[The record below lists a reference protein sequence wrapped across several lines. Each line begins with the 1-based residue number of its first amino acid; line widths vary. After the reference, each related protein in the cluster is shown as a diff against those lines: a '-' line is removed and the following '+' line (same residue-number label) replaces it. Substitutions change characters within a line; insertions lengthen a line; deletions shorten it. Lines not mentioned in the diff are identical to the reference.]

1 MAGTKKRHWTEE
13 FFTDLYARVGL
24 ETKWARAEDEAA
36 AVKKILKL
44 KKGERVLDLC
54 CGVGRHSIALARL
67 GLSVTGLDL
76 NESYLRRAR
85 ARARRAGVEASFIR
99 GDMRA
104 LRFASEFDAAVNI
117 FTSFGYYD
125 DHTNLRVLQG
135 VARALR
141 PGGRFLIETMNRE
154 WLGRHFQTWKVEEIG
169 RDLLLT
175 HHDYDPRSFRIK
187 SHWRL
192 LRGNRVI
199 DLGGFVLRLYAPK
212 ELIALIEAAGLTV
225 TAAFS
230 GLDRSPLQVENSRLA
245 VVARKPA
252 GTRPR
257 ARSGGRVR

>member
-1 MAGTKKRHWTEE
+1 MKRQHWTEE

-24 ETKWARAEDEAA
+24 ETKWDRAADEAA

-44 KKGERVLDLC
+44 KKAERVLDLC
-54 CGVGRHSIALARL
+54 CGIGRHSIALAKL

-85 ARARRAGVEASFIR
+85 ARARRAGVKVRFIR
-99 GDMRA
+99 GDMRV
-104 LRFASEFDAAVNI
+104 LPFASEFDAAVNI

-125 DHTNLRVLQG
+125 DGANLRVLQG

-141 PGGRFLIETMNRE
+141 PGGRLLIETMNRE
-154 WLGRHFQTWKVEEIG
+154 WLITHLQTWKVEELG

-175 HHDYDPRSFRIK
+175 HHEYDPRSCRLK

-192 LRGNRVI
+192 LRGNRVT
-199 DLGGFVLRLYAPK
+199 DLGEFDLRLYAPN
-212 ELIALIEAAGLTV
+212 ELIALIGAAGLTV

-230 GLDRSPLQVENSRLA
+230 GLDLSPLQVEKSRLA

-252 GTRPR
+252 GARPR
-257 ARSGGRVR
+257 ARSGERVR